1 MAWFAI
7 VTTTHAPTLAIA
19 GTAIIAAA
27 IAVPILLALW
37 VMAAY
42 NALAARRVRV
52 QNGFAQI
59 DVQLRR
65 RHDLVPNL
73 VGAVKGA
80 MSHERDTL
88 EAVTQARVAAVGAQE
103 RAASKPGDAASTVA
117 MAGAEAV
124 LAGALSRLLALIERY
139 PDLKASS
146 NALQL
151 QEELVSTENR
161 IAFARQAYN
170 DAVMA
175 YNTRLSVF
183 PDMLVA
189 RVFGFVPAGLFEA
202 EATERALPA
211 VDLVPAAG
219 R

>member
-1 MAWFAI
+1 M
-7 VTTTHAPTLAIA
+7 
-19 GTAIIAAA
+19 GAAA
-27 IAVPILLALW
+27 ARLLGVAADPGEADAGDDAL
-37 VMAAY
+37 V
-42 NALAARRVRV
+42 ALLPVQAFGEHPEARGGVV
-52 QNGFAQI
+52 EP
-59 DVQLRR
+59 D
-65 RHDLVPNL
+65 
-73 VGAVKGA
+73 GAVDDVA
-80 MSHERDTL
+80 DD
-88 EAVTQARVAAVGAQE
+88 AVV
-103 RAASKPGDAASTVA
+103 
-117 MAGAEAV
+117 EAV

-211 VDLVPAAG
+211 VDLAPAAG